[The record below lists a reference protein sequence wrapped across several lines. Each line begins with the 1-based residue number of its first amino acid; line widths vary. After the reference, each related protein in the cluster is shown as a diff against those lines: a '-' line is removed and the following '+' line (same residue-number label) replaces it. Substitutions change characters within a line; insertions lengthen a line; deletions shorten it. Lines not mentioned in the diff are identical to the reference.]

1 MCWEHE
7 DWTAAHCVS
16 TFGGVPHVCV
26 KKAKESDQRSKNRKR
41 VRHCSPAARL
51 LPARVDCAQ
60 FDIDGILCCER
71 RCVRER
77 ERESSIKG
85 RKRLFPH
92 EETPTGQ
99 CRSETPA

>member
-1 MCWEHE
+1 MCVSRKPKNQTKDQRIGSESGTAAPRPDSCRHV
-7 DWTAAHCVS
+7 WTARNS
-16 TFGGVPHVCV
+16 TSMGSCAASGGV
-26 KKAKESDQRSKNRKR
+26 
-41 VRHCSPAARL
+41 
-51 LPARVDCAQ
+51 
-60 FDIDGILCCER
+60 CE
-71 RCVRER
+71 RER